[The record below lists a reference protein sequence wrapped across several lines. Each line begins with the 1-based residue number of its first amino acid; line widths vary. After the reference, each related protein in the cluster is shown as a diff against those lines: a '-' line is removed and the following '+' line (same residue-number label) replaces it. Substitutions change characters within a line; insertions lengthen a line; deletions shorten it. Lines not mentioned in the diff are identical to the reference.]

1 MEDPVHV
8 TLNTSASAMSPCV
21 DITGPNRLCACK
33 AVPVLRTGFSKD
45 LPEQLQCSEKGGE
58 IDTRHKL
65 TSSNAV
71 RLRDRSIASRGV
83 IPTDTIMST
92 TSSCLSSMTEVR
104 EESQQLNPIQ
114 IQGTITEDTPVALRT
129 RRSRQQTVPI
139 RTKDDGGD
147 LFQATKNQNK
157 DNELIKQ
164 LKAKIMDQENT
175 ISELSSAM
183 ESFLKIQPI
192 VKKLQGNIAK
202 ISKQVDTQKKFEA
215 TVSKIDPEIVKPFT
229 PSKNSMD
236 KAENQTAMENQ
247 TMSALKARYN
257 VIMMRPDIF
266 GDEIAA
272 VTQAMLAQSNKEL
285 KEAKCNKRKSKRT
298 MDDLRC
304 QDDQMKSST
313 SDKKPHC
320 RRTRADTSE
329 RTTTS
334 EKRPSK
340 HLACMTTPKKR
351 LKDTS
356 IDSDG
361 PEEYN
366 SASEECDSEIV
377 DETALS
383 SPAQSDQNDLESES
397 GSQLSQTGRGYGSED
412 TESESRLSPPPRE
425 RRKKSNG
432 NFRGEQDKNTR
443 YKKDSFVP
451 DKAPKD
457 KRDAAIARIKNAS
470 ARVTDKVHRSRKNR
484 ATETLYVG
492 NLAFNTTEEDLS
504 AALEHHLGP
513 IVVENVTIPCVNGKS
528 KYGFIELSWAQATML
543 DIDDI
548 MTYYSGVL
556 KVNERRIYLRELR
569 DKGNKQ

>member
-1 MEDPVHV
+1 MENLVHV
-8 TLNTSASAMSPCV
+8 TLNTPASAMSPCV
-21 DITGPNRLCACK
+21 DITGPNRLCACE

-71 RLRDRSIASRGV
+71 RLKDRSIASEGV

-272 VTQAMLAQSNKEL
+272 VTQAMLVQSNKEL
-285 KEAKCNKRKSKRT
+285 KEAKCNLRLRTWLGRKRFLAST
-298 MDDLRC
+298 TACVGTRC
-304 QDDQMKSST
+304 GAMQVGFEPSRSS
-313 SDKKPHC
+313 D
-320 RRTRADTSE
+320 R
-329 RTTTS
+329 
-334 EKRPSK
+334 
-340 HLACMTTPKKR
+340 
-351 LKDTS
+351 
-356 IDSDG
+356 
-361 PEEYN
+361 
-366 SASEECDSEIV
+366 
-377 DETALS
+377 TALC
-383 SPAQSDQNDLESES
+383 AKQW
-397 GSQLSQTGRGYGSED
+397 
-412 TESESRLSPPPRE
+412 
-425 RRKKSNG
+425 
-432 NFRGEQDKNTR
+432 
-443 YKKDSFVP
+443 
-451 DKAPKD
+451 APLY
-457 KRDAAIARIKNAS
+457 
-470 ARVTDKVHRSRKNR
+470 
-484 ATETLYVG
+484 ATH
-492 NLAFNTTEEDLS
+492 
-504 AALEHHLGP
+504 ALL
-513 IVVENVTIPCVNGKS
+513 
-528 KYGFIELSWAQATML
+528 
-543 DIDDI
+543 
-548 MTYYSGVL
+548 
-556 KVNERRIYLRELR
+556 
-569 DKGNKQ
+569 